1 MRQNYLFI
9 SLLEGTVATASTGVA
24 ACLIGGVTL
33 HAFCGIGD
41 GESSLKRCY
50 ELASRPVISQGWRKC
65 KRLIIDEI
73 SMVDG
78 EYFDVSFLH
87 IFLLVAIL

>member
-1 MRQNYLFI
+1 M
-9 SLLEGTVATASTGVA
+9 ATASTGVA

-33 HAFCGIGD
+33 HAFAGIGD

-78 EYFDVSFLH
+78 EYFDVSLH
-87 IFLLVAIL
+87 TILRSCHDDSIMCVFDFTEN